1 MTTEQTVPPTNA
13 AGRVPQ
19 TLPAV
24 LRTAIASHSG
34 VAMRSPDPSDPHALS
49 YADVGSRRRRDRRR
63 ARRPRRAARRSRR
76 DPRQHARRVGAGRP
90 GCPVGRRHRG
100 AHLQHELRR
109 GVPVRA
115 RALRLARRLLRGRG
129 TARQDRQHRRA
140 LPRPRAPRRPDGL
153 GAGGDDPGRPAR
165 ARAGAGRAGRRRAHR
180 RRAARRRGHDRLH
193 VGHDR
198 AAQGLHAHARQ
209 HAGHDRPLPGPA
221 GAGRRDGRL
230 PLPATRAR
238 SGPRDADG
246 RADRGRD
253 HRLLARRPQA
263 DRRRAGR
270 GAPDALPL
278 GPAHLR
284 EDPHR
289 RPGRRGG
296 AGAAQAGHLRLGA
309 GGGPAGAGSRAGRQ
323 VRRARSRAGVTT
335 SPTASCC
342 PRSAASSA
350 TACTWRSPA
359 PRRSAPTSSSSS
371 TPAACSC
378 SRATG

>member
-1 MTTEQTVPPTNA
+1 MTTEQTVPPTDA

-34 VAMRSPDPSDPHALS
+34 VAMRSPDPRDPHALS
-49 YADVGSRRRRDRRR
+49 YADVG
-63 ARRPRRAARRSRR
+63 RAADEIAGGLAALGVQPGDRVAILASTRAEWALADLGALWAGATVVPIYNTNSAEECQYVLAHSGSRVVFCE
-76 DPRQHARRVGAGRP
+76 DAAQLAKIDSI
-90 GCPVGRRHRG
+90 G
-100 AHLQHELRR
+100 AHCPDLEHRVVLTGSAPGAMTLDALRER
-109 GVPVRA
+109 G
-115 RALRLARRLLRGRG
+115 RALDEPVAAAR
-129 TARQDRQHRRA
+129 TAAMQ
-140 LPRPRAPRRPDGL
+140 P
-153 GAGGDDPGRPAR
+153 
-165 ARAGAGRAGRRRAHR
+165 
-180 RRAARRRGHDRLH
+180 RRRGHDRLH

-238 SGPRDADG
+238 PGPRDADG
-246 RADRGRD
+246 RADRRRD

-296 AGAAQAGHLRLGA
+296 AGAAQAARSSPGRWRRA
-309 GGGPAGAGSRAGRQ
+309 GGRRLARGRASP
-323 VRRARSRAGVTT
+323 RARSRAGVTP

-359 PRRSAPTSSSSS
+359 PRRSAPRSSSSS